1 VENPQRVLGAI
12 ADAIAAPEGHDHPVY
27 GDHMSGSDWGLM
39 VLWTVL
45 AIAVVVA
52 VIWAVLGLARREPPR
67 ERARS
72 DRSGREILDERLA
85 RGEIGPDEYDRLRE
99 WLDRP
104 TTPGNATHA

>member
-1 VENPQRVLGAI
+1 MRSRCRRVTIVA
-12 ADAIAAPEGHDHPVY
+12 VY

-45 AIAVVVA
+45 AIVVVVA

-67 ERARS
+67 ERG
-72 DRSGREILDERLA
+72 RSGREILDERLA

-99 WLDRP
+99 RLDRP
-104 TTPGNATHA
+104 TTPGNATPA